1 VLIAG
6 ARRVAGGLVRAAPG
20 RELPRRLVAGRV
32 LALAAVRG
40 LAEVPFFLAPF
51 FLAVAA
57 FGADPDRVVP
67 PLDLAAVVAGLAV
80 LALAVRDLLPAIL
93 VPAIL
98 VPAILVVLALAA
110 VVRDAGLADLADDLL
125 AAGLAVTGLLADA
138 LRADGRVAFP
148 ALAAVD
154 RFAAGLRAG
163 AAEVAGLTVDI
174 EFAAVVRAL
183 AAVVI
188 ALVAVFTDCMAVD
201 SVRAEDVALVAAAVI
216 LVAAEVTL
224 VAADE
229 TVRAA
234 VAGVWPADEARLLGR
249 VAARAGRRV
258 PLVRAVVLR
267 GLAERA
273 GLAVVVR
280 DAGLALVD

>member
-1 VLIAG
+1 M
-6 ARRVAGGLVRAAPG
+6 
-20 RELPRRLVAGRV
+20 
-32 LALAAVRG
+32 
-40 LAEVPFFLAPF
+40 
-51 FLAVAA
+51 
-57 FGADPDRVVP
+57 P
-67 PLDLAAVVAGLAV
+67 PLDLAAVVLALAV
-80 LALAVRDLLPAIL
+80 LALAVRDLLVA
-93 VPAIL
+93 V
-98 VPAILVVLALAA
+98 LVVLAFRA
-110 VVRDAGLADLADDLL
+110 AGLADFTDDLL
-125 AAGLAVTGLLADA
+125 AAGLLAAGLLADALRADALLADA
-138 LRADGRVAFP
+138 LRADGRVVFP

-154 RFAAGLRAG
+154 RLAAGLRAG
-163 AAEVAGLTVDI
+163 AAEVAGLTVDS
-174 EFAAVVRAL
+174 EFAAVVSAL

-201 SVRAEDVALVAAAVI
+201 SVRAEDVALVAAAFI

-234 VAGVWPADEARLLGR
+234 VAGVWPADEVRLLGR

>member
-6 ARRVAGGLVRAAPG
+6 ARRVAFGLVRAGPG

-40 LAEVPFFLAPF
+40 LAEAPFLVAPF

-57 FGADPDRVVP
+57 FGADPDRVMP
-67 PLDLAAVVAGLAV
+67 PLDLAAVVLALAV
-80 LALAVRDLLPAIL
+80 LALAVRDLLVA
-93 VPAIL
+93 V
-98 VPAILVVLALAA
+98 LVVLAFRA
-110 VVRDAGLADLADDLL
+110 AGLADFTDDLL
-125 AAGLAVTGLLADA
+125 AAGLLAAGLLADALRADALLADA
-138 LRADGRVAFP
+138 LRADGRVVFP

-163 AAEVAGLTVDI
+163 AAEVAGLTVDS
-174 EFAAVVRAL
+174 EFAAVVSAL

-201 SVRAEDVALVAAAVI
+201 SVRAEDVALVAAAFI

-234 VAGVWPADEARLLGR
+234 VAGVWPADEVRLLGR

>member
-6 ARRVAGGLVRAAPG
+6 ARRVAFGLVRAGPG

-40 LAEVPFFLAPF
+40 LAEAPFLVAPF

-57 FGADPDRVVP
+57 FGADPDRVMP
-67 PLDLAAVVAGLAV
+67 PLDLAAVVLALAV
-80 LALAVRDLLPAIL
+80 LALAVRDLLVA
-93 VPAIL
+93 
-98 VPAILVVLALAA
+98 VLAVLAFWA
-110 VVRDAGLADLADDLL
+110 AGLADFTDDLL
-125 AAGLAVTGLLADA
+125 AAGLLAAGLLADALRADALLADA
-138 LRADGRVAFP
+138 LRADGRVVFP

-163 AAEVAGLTVDI
+163 AAEVAGLTVDS
-174 EFAAVVRAL
+174 EFAAVVSAL

-201 SVRAEDVALVAAAVI
+201 SVRAEDVALVAAAFI

-234 VAGVWPADEARLLGR
+234 VAGVWPADEVRLLGR